1 MYIRF
6 IWLTPTIIDTHRY
19 VRRLTGT
26 CCMHVRVRRK
36 NQPRPLYM
44 QIMSCHVDLA
54 SGGCATR
61 IRMAY
66 RFRVA
71 LLLLFLWKYTSCQ
84 TDGGPSCQCD
94 EVLANLRELRE
105 ATFSTTSA
113 ECGRV
118 LCVNLTQGTEY
129 IAEYSANEINN
140 VSVIISGNDSVVQ
153 CMPPDDGEL
162 PLSDYTRFPLIFSN
176 SSFVVIEGVH
186 FKGCVRPIRFE
197 YVTRLE
203 FVMSSF
209 R

>member
-1 MYIRF
+1 
-6 IWLTPTIIDTHRY
+6 
-19 VRRLTGT
+19 
-26 CCMHVRVRRK
+26 
-36 NQPRPLYM
+36 
-44 QIMSCHVDLA
+44 MSCRSTYPHHDLPR
-54 SGGCATR
+54 GIVLYTR
-61 IRMAY
+61 VRMAY

-84 TDGGPSCQCD
+84 TDGPSCQCD
-94 EVLANLRELRE
+94 EVLASLRELRG

-197 YVTRLE
+197 HVTRLE
-203 FVMSSF
+203 FVTSSF